1 MRRLSREKEDAGD
14 RGARRRRPE
23 ASPAQRALGLLTRR
37 EHSRRELEH
46 KLVARGV
53 ERPAAQAAVEK
64 LAEAGWQD
72 DARFAG
78 SLARTRAA
86 AGYGPLYIQAE
97 LAGHGLTRDAI
108 AHAFGE
114 LDADWIANARR
125 LLARRAGPRQSDPG
139 PSRKVAAMLLRRGF
153 SGDQVRAALRFEA
166 DESVDS

>member
-1 MRRLSREKEDAGD
+1 MT
-14 RGARRRRPE
+14 
-23 ASPAQRALGLLTRR
+23 PAQRALGLLTRR

-108 AHAFGE
+108 ARALAE
-114 LDADWIANARR
+114 LDADWIAIAAK
-125 LLARRAGPRQSDPG
+125 LLHRRAGDHQRDPAT
-139 PSRKVAAMLLRRGF
+139 SRKTADKLLRRGF
-153 SGDQVRAALRFEA
+153 TGDQMRAAMRPQPDQA
-166 DESVDS
+166 AES